1 MNLDPTISP
10 WVGIFASTGICLW
23 MVAIGMPL
31 SRAVFGDRP
40 RRVWPFYAPALGIVV
55 VLLTTNLS
63 AYVIPGTPSAWF
75 GLIAPSALAA
85 AVAWRDG
92 QVRIPSR
99 GAALASL
106 AILLASAAVYVLA
119 LANRTQV
126 RSGEE
131 TWHFALEQ
139 RMARGVFPPVT
150 PYGQDAGIGYHYGPD
165 LLAASIINAAGVPP
179 WTAIAVLTSLL
190 IIALMLAAVG
200 FAWDIGAPLPLAVGA
215 GSVLGLV
222 LDPIQIGLPPYVAT
236 AQQTS
241 GLSGFFAGL
250 ASASAGE
257 LFKWLHKPHWP
268 LAVGIVLLVAAALE
282 AGTGRRQ
289 AILIAGTAGV
299 SALAEAA
306 VFIFACAALGI
317 VGLVRLTRMRGH
329 QRTALAVALVVAA
342 VLAVLAGG
350 PASDA
355 VFQRGGQAGMVRI
368 AFEPPVAKLAPF
380 HLTGPAL
387 IRVGIVP
394 LIAVSA
400 IAAYRQRSWGLAY
413 LTAASAFGLV
423 AAVFLQS
430 ALPFNDA
437 RILFLATATAA
448 FAAVAGTSSLVER
461 LRGWPRNLAI
471 TAVVLLGVLPTA
483 VPRAM
488 AGLRLA
494 AEEGIAVGQPVLRG
508 LGYPYVG
515 QSRFRTELDQNW
527 DFYAW
532 LAHELP
538 NDARLLTPRPTVAT
552 SIAGIAAP
560 TSGRRVQVISSSAMP
575 EYEDALRFLHRDD
588 LADMGITHLHVTDAQ
603 MDVLAPRARRLLDE
617 PAQFR
622 LLADLRSV
630 SGQRH
635 RVFEVVAGAGTIE
648 LEPSSHRAL
657 RHIVPSDAA
666 LVALEGLTPHQS
678 RMLFFNLIDQ
688 EELRSSGTYFDQP
701 AVRIPRV
708 QPLDSIP
715 SRGVVAL
722 LDHVEP
728 TVLGLSRDDA
738 IWAGYGMRVYDLA
751 SAWSPVWR
759 VGPDFAAL
767 PASLLQRCE
776 SSVDGQLDLRLLGEP
791 GNAIT
796 AGPVDTELSGAPQI
810 TNLAVRDCQKLAFAA
825 HAAVAPFAQLRPT
838 FRVPAHTTQPKV
850 AGLGFDG
857 GNDGDVAIVNLWYRN
872 PHRLP
877 ITSGTEFRLY
887 RSGPSGVVPVET
899 DPRDSVW
906 WWSAPLTLAVD
917 TQMAR
922 IEFDPQRLTI
932 NGDTGVRS
940 ADIVPGG
947 SYLLA
952 LNVSRFSLETA
963 SLWVQQVIPLVRI
976 DVHDAGIST
985 EVLSGIVGIEH
996 REVGAQSR
1004 WLDYI
1009 GVIGWEIDLTP
1020 WPEAPEASP

>member
-1 MNLDPTISP
+1 M
-10 WVGIFASTGICLW
+10 
-23 MVAIGMPL
+23 
-31 SRAVFGDRP
+31 
-40 RRVWPFYAPALGIVV
+40 
-55 VLLTTNLS
+55 
-63 AYVIPGTPSAWF
+63 
-75 GLIAPSALAA
+75 
-85 AVAWRDG
+85 
-92 QVRIPSR
+92 
-99 GAALASL
+99 
-106 AILLASAAVYVLA
+106 
-119 LANRTQV
+119 
-126 RSGEE
+126 
-131 TWHFALEQ
+131 
-139 RMARGVFPPVT
+139 
-150 PYGQDAGIGYHYGPD
+150 
-165 LLAASIINAAGVPP
+165 
-179 WTAIAVLTSLL
+179 
-190 IIALMLAAVG
+190 
-200 FAWDIGAPLPLAVGA
+200 
-215 GSVLGLV
+215 
-222 LDPIQIGLPPYVAT
+222 
-236 AQQTS
+236 
-241 GLSGFFAGL
+241 
-250 ASASAGE
+250 
-257 LFKWLHKPHWP
+257 
-268 LAVGIVLLVAAALE
+268 LLVAAALE

-289 AILIAGTAGV
+289 AVLIAGTAGV

-306 VFIFACAALGI
+306 VFIFACAALGV

-355 VFQRGGQAGMVRI
+355 VLQRGGQAGMVRI

-380 HLTGPAL
+380 DLTGPAL

-400 IAAYRQRSWGLAY
+400 IAAYWQRSWGLAY

-423 AAVFLQS
+423 EAVFLQS

-448 FAAVAGTSSLVER
+448 FAALAGLASLVER
-461 LRGWPRNLAI
+461 LRGWPRNLTI

-483 VPRAM
+483 VPRAT

-494 AEEGIAVGQPVLRG
+494 AEEGIAVGQPVMKG
-508 LGYPYVG
+508 SGYPYVG

-527 DFYAW
+527 DFYSW

-538 NDARLLTPRPTVAT
+538 NNARLLTPRPTVAT

-588 LADMGITHLHVTDAQ
+588 LADMGITHLHVTDAW
-603 MDVLAPRARRLLDE
+603 MDVLAPQARRLLVE

-622 LLADLRSV
+622 LLADLQSV

-635 RVFEVVAGAGTIE
+635 RVFEVTPGAGTREASSSSYRYLRE
-648 LEPSSHRAL
+648 L
-657 RHIVPSDAA
+657 VPSGAPVT
-666 LVALEGLTPHQS
+666 LVDGLTPHQS
-678 RMLFFNLIDQ
+678 RMLLFNFVDRSD
-688 EELRSSGTYFDQP
+688 LRASATYLDQP
-701 AVRIPRV
+701 AVQIPRV
-708 QPLDSIP
+708 NPLSEIP
-715 SRGVVAL
+715 NRGVVAL

-728 TVLGLSRDDA
+728 TVLGLTRDDA
-738 IWAGYGMRVYDLA
+738 IWAGYGMRVYDLSA
-751 SAWSPVWR
+751 AWSPVWR
-759 VGPDFAAL
+759 VGPDFATL
-767 PASLLQRCE
+767 PASLLQTCE

-796 AGPVDTELSGAPQI
+796 AGPVAAELSGAPQI
-810 TNLAVRDCQKLAFAA
+810 TDLDVRDCQKLAFAA
-825 HAAVAPFAQLRPT
+825 HAAVAPFAQLRPS
-838 FRVPAHTTQPKV
+838 FPAPDHASQPKV

-857 GNDGDVAIVNLWYRN
+857 GADGDVAIVNLWYRN

-887 RSGPSGVVPVET
+887 RAGPSGVVPVET

-917 TQMAR
+917 TQMDR

-932 NGDTGVRS
+932 NGDAGVRTS
-940 ADIVPGG
+940 DIVAGR

-952 LNVSRFSLETA
+952 LNVSRFSPETA

-1004 WLDYI
+1004 WLDYS